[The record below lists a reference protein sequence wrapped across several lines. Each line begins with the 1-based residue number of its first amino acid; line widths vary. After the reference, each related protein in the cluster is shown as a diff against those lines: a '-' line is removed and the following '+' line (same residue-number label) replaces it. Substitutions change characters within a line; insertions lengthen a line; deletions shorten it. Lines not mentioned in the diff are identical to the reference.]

1 MKFDIYSRKSLFTGK
16 GESIDNQIEICKN
29 YILSNF
35 SDTKETDI
43 FVFEDEGYSGKNMDR
58 PQYIKMRKHQESE
71 KIDYIVVYRLDRI
84 SRNVG
89 DFSSMM
95 EELRHKGIGFISV
108 NEKFDT
114 STPMGRAMITIA
126 AVFAQLERETIAE
139 RVRDNMFLLA
149 RDGRWLGGRPPV
161 GYSIS
166 VDEDYEKLH
175 IGEKR
180 EPIKKLVINED
191 VYIAKL
197 IYDIFL
203 EKQTLNAVS
212 KDIISKG
219 VRSYNNKLYSFL
231 AIKDILRN
239 PIYCIAD
246 DISYSYFIGKGTQLS
261 FDKSE
266 CDGKRAF
273 MPYGKRTYAD
283 GANTRNAES
292 EWVVALG
299 RHEGIISGEDWVRVQ
314 KILDN
319 NKPTAAK
326 RNKQININSLLSG
339 MIICKKCGARMF
351 AKRRSGRSSNP
362 NKYDYICNSKI
373 RGGKSLCDCKNL
385 LGNEIDESICKYLLE
400 YCDDK
405 SLIKNNLDKTISP
418 IYIQSEIV
426 EKNIFTHKQIIAK
439 KTKEIENL
447 ITSLQE
453 AETLSPDFI
462 KLINDRVSSLR
473 QEIASHESEISN
485 LQNSSEKAGS
495 EIDNM
500 QILLDTLKSFKE
512 TFNISSIVQKREALR
527 IIIDRIEWDG
537 ENLSVFI

>member
-35 SDTKETDI
+35 PDTNESDI

-58 PQYIKMRKHQESE
+58 PEYIKMRKHQEKE

-84 SRNVG
+84 SRNVS

-139 RVRDNMFLLA
+139 RVKDNMFMLA

-161 GYSIS
+161 GYSITI
-166 VDEDYEKLH
+166 DDDYEKNH
-175 IGEKR
+175 KGEKK
-180 EPIKKLVINED
+180 EPIKRLIINED
-191 VYIAKL
+191 IYIAKL
-197 IYDIFL
+197 MYDIFL

-212 KDIISKG
+212 KEIISKG
-219 VRSYNNKLYSFL
+219 IRSYNNKLYSLL

-246 DISYSYFIGKGTQLS
+246 DISYSYFAEKETQIS
-261 FDKSE
+261 FDISE
-266 CDGKRAF
+266 CDGERAF

-283 GANTRNAES
+283 GANTRNTES

-314 KILDN
+314 KILEN
-319 NKPTAAK
+319 NKLTTKK
-326 RNKQININSLLSG
+326 RNKQTNLNSLFSG

-351 AKRRSGRSSNP
+351 AKKRSGKGSNP

-385 LGNEIDESICKYLLE
+385 LGNEVDESICKYLLE

-405 SLIKNNLDKTISP
+405 SLVGNNLDKTISP
-418 IYIQSEIV
+418 ILVQSEIV
-426 EKNIFTHKQIIAK
+426 EKTILRHRQVISK
-439 KTKEIENL
+439 KTREIENL

-453 AETLSPDFI
+453 SENLTSDFI
-462 KLINDRVSSLR
+462 KLINNRVGVLQ
-473 QEIASHESEISN
+473 QEITIHETEISK
-485 LQNSSEKAGS
+485 LQSSSEQVES
-495 EIDNM
+495 RTEDI
-500 QILLDTLKSFKE
+500 QILLDTLKSFKQ
-512 TFNISSIVQKREALR
+512 TFEISSVVQKREALR